1 MIKVKS
7 VTKEFSLSRK
17 QRKELGDQYKKIK
30 KVCAGDNISFECHP
44 GRIFGLLGPNGAGK
58 TTALRMIAT
67 MLKPSSG
74 SISVSGYDS
83 VDEGQKVREQIGF
96 MTGQTALYD
105 RLTPT
110 EMVKYIADLYG
121 MDKQNFNK
129 RKKYLFDA
137 LDMNSFSDQ
146 RISQLSTGMKQKT
159 SIARTMIHDPSV
171 MVFDEPTSGL
181 DVMTSRSIIALIRNC
196 QEEGKTVIFSGHRM
210 GEVNQLCDDIAII
223 YKGKIFYNDTMDKFK
238 SEMTKSTFEEEF
250 IFRVGE
256 E

>member
-17 QRKELGDQYKKIK
+17 QRKELGGQYKKIK
-30 KVCAGDNISFECHP
+30 KVRAVDNISFECHP

-181 DVMTSRSIIALIRNC
+181 DVMTSRAIMDLIRDC
-196 QEEGKTVIFSGHRM
+196 REEGKTVIFSSHRM
-210 GEVNQLCDDIAII
+210 GEVNQLCDDISII
-223 YKGKIFYNDTMDKFK
+223 YNGKLFFNDTLDKFK
-238 SEMTKSTFEEEF
+238 SEMSKPTFEEEF
-250 IFRVGE
+250 IYRVGE
-256 E
+256 

>member
-30 KVCAGDNISFECHP
+30 KVCAVDNISFECHP

-96 MTGQTALYD
+96 MTCQTALY
-105 RLTPT
+105 
-110 EMVKYIADLYG
+110 
-121 MDKQNFNK
+121 
-129 RKKYLFDA
+129 
-137 LDMNSFSDQ
+137 
-146 RISQLSTGMKQKT
+146 
-159 SIARTMIHDPSV
+159 
-171 MVFDEPTSGL
+171 
-181 DVMTSRSIIALIRNC
+181 
-196 QEEGKTVIFSGHRM
+196 
-210 GEVNQLCDDIAII
+210 
-223 YKGKIFYNDTMDKFK
+223 
-238 SEMTKSTFEEEF
+238 
-250 IFRVGE
+250 
-256 E
+256 